1 MCSAS
6 EEASKLDVGI
16 DDKQAGERVSPA
28 KVVSGGPLPPES
40 DALYEARKQ
49 IYPQSING
57 TFRRIKWAILAVMF
71 VVTNVLLFFF
81 GVIST
86 MVSPT
91 TLPVDLPISA
101 NKTKEKPQVGVRIDA
116 DQHFSVNNELIDP
129 LDLEGVLKDRMAA
142 VEGEKNLVIHVDQSV
157 PAGVTAGV
165 MEIAKRNQW
174 KVILA
179 TRPK

>member
-1 MCSAS
+1 MTD
-6 EEASKLDVGI
+6 LVFLLLI
-16 DDKQAGERVSPA
+16 
-28 KVVSGGPLPPES
+28 
-40 DALYEARKQ
+40 
-49 IYPQSING
+49 
-57 TFRRIKWAILAVMF
+57 FF
-71 VVTNVLLFFF
+71 VI
-81 GVIST
+81 IST

-142 VEGEKNLVIHVDQSV
+142 VQGEKNLVIHVDQSV
-157 PAGVTAGV
+157 PAGVTVGV